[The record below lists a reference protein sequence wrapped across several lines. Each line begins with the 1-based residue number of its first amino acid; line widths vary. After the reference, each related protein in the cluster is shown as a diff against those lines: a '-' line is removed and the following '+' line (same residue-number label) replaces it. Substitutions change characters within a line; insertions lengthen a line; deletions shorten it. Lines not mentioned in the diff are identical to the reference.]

1 MRRPLVQYLGL
12 LAAVTQVI
20 GLASSTPAYAQ
31 AAVIRWSML
40 AALTLDLGLP
50 ATNALEGHPEY
61 LAPGV
66 GKVVA
71 MAKYGFR
78 TPDFSYSFM
87 HPLASYMHPLAPPSQ
102 FGTYMGPSSPGQ
114 PTHTIVH
121 HYGPYTGPA
130 SPGGTGSPQLPPAN
144 IHAPQTFLANPWH
157 GGSQTIPQRAAPYKG
172 PAPCT
177 ARATIRRNRPAGDQ
191 KSSEFFVDP
200 WQEAT
205 HHAVLWPHLGF
216 FGHYGEVNDHHGMLV
231 TAVALKSIAHHIGLI
246 PGDVITSVGGKEID
260 NPHTYMK
267 AIRDA
272 KGDVPVELWH
282 SATHRDATLTLNFD
296 KLEASSSK

>member
-12 LAAVTQVI
+12 LAAMTQVI

-31 AAVIRWSML
+31 AGGDPLVNVGGPHV
-40 AALTLDLGLP
+40 DLGLP

-87 HPLASYMHPLAPPSQ
+87 HPLASYTHPLAPPGQ

-114 PTHTIVH
+114 STHTIVH
-121 HYGPYTGPA
+121 HFGPYTGPA
-130 SPGGTGSPQLPPAN
+130 SPGGSPQLPPAN

-172 PAPCT
+172 PALYG
-177 ARATIRRNRPAGDQ
+177 AGDDSQ
-191 KSSEFFVDP
+191 GQAAGDEKSSEFFVDP

-205 HHAVLWPHLGF
+205 YHAVLWPHLGF

-272 KGDVPVELWH
+272 KGDVPVEVWH